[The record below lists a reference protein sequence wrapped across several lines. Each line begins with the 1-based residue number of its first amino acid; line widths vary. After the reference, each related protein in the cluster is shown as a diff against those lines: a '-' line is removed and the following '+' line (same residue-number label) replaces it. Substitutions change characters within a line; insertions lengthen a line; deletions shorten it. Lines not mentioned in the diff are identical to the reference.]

1 MNQTPPLALVKTWY
15 NLLSS
20 SEDNDVKARAQE
32 MLLKAFESPEAI
44 AIYLKEH
51 NILKH

>member
-15 NLLSS
+15 HLLSS

-32 MLLKAFESPEAI
+32 MLLKAFESPAI